1 MTKRTLFGTDG
12 IRGCANE
19 APMTPDVVMRVGM
32 AVAAH
37 FGHHGQVVVGKDTRL
52 SCYMFENALSAGLCA
67 MGVDVMFVGPMPTPA
82 VAYLVQS
89 MRADA
94 GVMVSA
100 SHNVFQDNG
109 IKLFAGDGFKLPDAV
124 EQELE
129 GLAVPGALDGAYAR
143 GSAVG
148 RARRI
153 DDAPGRYITHV
164 KSAFTHRGR
173 LDGIKLVVDCAHG
186 AAYKIAPTVLRE
198 LGAEVI
204 ALGVSPNG
212 TNINDGVG
220 ALHAEQ
226 MAKEVVAHGADLGIA
241 LDGDADRIIFSDQ
254 HGRIVDGD
262 AVLALCAREMA
273 DEGTLRGG
281 GVVTTVMSN
290 LGVERALVDMGLDV
304 VRTPV
309 GDRYVVEAM
318 RTRGFNLGG
327 EQSGHVV
334 LLDHATTGDA
344 VATALKVLSFMVAKE
359 RSLADLCAVFE
370 RVPQRTGSFVS
381 KVRRPVEELKAVAA
395 VVRDAEEKLGATGRV
410 LVRWSGTETKLR
422 FMVEGE
428 DDAQIRAIMGALEE
442 AAGADLGA

>member
-1 MTKRTLFGTDG
+1 MVKRSLFGTDG

-32 AVAAH
+32 AVATH

-67 MGVDVMFVGPMPTPA
+67 MGVDVLFVGPMPTPA

-100 SHNVFQDNG
+100 SHNPFQDNG
-109 IKLFAGDGFKLPDAV
+109 IKLFAGDGFKLPDVA
-124 EQELE
+124 ERALEELA
-129 GLAVPGALDGAYAR
+129 LPGALDDAYAV
-143 GSAVG
+143 GNAVG

-164 KSAFTHRGR
+164 KSAFTNHGR
-173 LDGIKLVVDCAHG
+173 LDGMKLVVDCAHG

-204 ALGVSPNG
+204 PLGVAPNG

-226 MAKEVVAHGADLGIA
+226 MAKEVVQHGADLGIA

-254 HGRIVDGD
+254 KGKIVDGD
-262 AVLALCAREMA
+262 AILALCAREMA

-318 RTRGFNLGG
+318 RSRGFNLGG

-334 LLDHATTGDA
+334 LLDHATTGDG

-381 KVRRPVEELKAVAA
+381 KVRRPVSDLEQVSAVI
-395 VVRDAEEKLGATGRV
+395 RDAEEKLGTSGRV

-428 DDAQIRAIMGALEE
+428 DDGQIQAILCALEE
-442 AAGADLGA
+442 AAGVDLGV

>member
-1 MTKRTLFGTDG
+1 
-12 IRGCANE
+12 
-19 APMTPDVVMRVGM
+19 MTPDVVMRVGM

-67 MGVDVMFVGPMPTPA
+67 MGVDVLFVGPMPTPA

-100 SHNVFQDNG
+100 SHNPFEDNG
-109 IKLFAGDGFKLPDAV
+109 VKLFAGDGFKLPDDV
-124 EQELE
+124 ERKLE
-129 GLAVPGALDGAYAR
+129 ALAKPGALDGAYAR
-143 GSAVG
+143 GSGVG

-164 KSAFTHRGR
+164 KAAFTNRGR

-204 ALGVSPNG
+204 ALGVDPNG
-212 TNINDGVG
+212 TNINEGVG

-226 MAKEVVAHGADLGIA
+226 MAKEVIKHGADLGIA
-241 LDGDADRIIFSDQ
+241 LDGDADRIIFADQ
-254 HGRIVDGD
+254 HGNVVDGD

-273 DEGTLRGG
+273 EERTLRGG

-290 LGVERALVDMGLDV
+290 LGLERALVDMGLEV

-318 RTRGFNLGG
+318 RARGINLGG

-334 LLDHATTGDA
+334 LLDHSTTGDG

-359 RSLADLCAVFE
+359 RPLAELCAVFE

-381 KVRRPVEELKAVAA
+381 KVRVPVSELKAVGA
-395 VVRDAEEKLGATGRV
+395 VIKDAEEKLGATGRV

-428 DDAQIRAIMGALEE
+428 DDAQIQAILGALEE
-442 AAGADLGA
+442 AAGLDLGG